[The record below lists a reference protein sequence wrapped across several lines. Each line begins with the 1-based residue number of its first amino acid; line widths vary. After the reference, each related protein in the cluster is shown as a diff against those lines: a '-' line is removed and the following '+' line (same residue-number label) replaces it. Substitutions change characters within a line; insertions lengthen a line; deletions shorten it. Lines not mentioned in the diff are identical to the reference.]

1 MTSLDLALGEAY
13 RWYLT
18 KAQHPLKGKLL
29 GHWWGWFC
37 KPSVWIKYDGNLVI
51 KVRLRDYIQRAIFME
66 GYYEPDLVQL
76 LKSELR
82 PDDVFW
88 DVGANVGAMTLI
100 AARRCKQVLS
110 FEPEPRALAR
120 LREHLEANALAH
132 VRVMPLALSDAGGRV
147 MMGQAPEENSGMN
160 SLCRTDL
167 GWDCQEVEAIRADDL
182 VARGDVTCPSVM
194 KVDVEGAE
202 AMVFGGAPSLLR
214 NPALRVVV
222 FEAALSKDGLPANG
236 ELTRMLEAAGLTV
249 SPFARS
255 DATADDGMGN
265 FLARRAQ

>member
-1 MTSLDLALGEAY
+1 
-13 RWYLT
+13 
-18 KAQHPLKGKLL
+18 
-29 GHWWGWFC
+29 
-37 KPSVWIKYDGNLVI
+37 
-51 KVRLRDYIQRAIFME
+51 
-66 GYYEPDLVQL
+66 
-76 LKSELR
+76 
-82 PDDVFW
+82 
-88 DVGANVGAMTLI
+88 
-100 AARRCKQVLS
+100 
-110 FEPEPRALAR
+110 
-120 LREHLEANALAH
+120 
-132 VRVMPLALSDAGGRV
+132 
-147 MMGQAPEENSGMN
+147 MN

-182 VARGDVTCPSVM
+182 VARGDVAYPNVM

-222 FEAALSKDGLPANG
+222 FEAALSKDGLPANA

-265 FLARRAQ
+265 FLARRA

>member
-1 MTSLDLALGEAY
+1 MTKLNLALGEAY

-18 KAQHPLKGKLL
+18 KAEHPFKSKLL

-37 KPSVWIKYDGNLVI
+37 KPSVWIKYDGDLVI
-51 KVRLRDYIQRAIFME
+51 KVRLRDYIQRSIFME

-82 PDDVFW
+82 PSDVFW
-88 DVGANVGAMTLI
+88 DVGANVGAMTLV
-100 AARRCKQVLS
+100 AACRCKQVIS
-110 FEPEPRALAR
+110 FEPEPRVLAR

-132 VRVMPLALSDAGGRV
+132 VHVMPLALSDAGGRV
-147 MMGQAPEENSGMN
+147 MMGQAPEENLGMN

-167 GWDCQEVEAIRADDL
+167 GWSCQEVEAICADDL
-182 VARGDVTCPSVM
+182 VASGDVAYPNVM

-202 AMVFGGAPSLLR
+202 AMVFRGAPSLLR
-214 NPALRVVV
+214 NPELRLVV
-222 FEAALSKDGLPANG
+222 FETTLNKDGLPANA

-255 DATADDGMGN
+255 DTRTHDGMGN
-265 FLARRAQ
+265 FLARRAH